1 MKKILIVEDDED
13 MRTILK
19 TMLSGSYE
27 VEEAGSAREG
37 REKLNAY
44 SPDLLILDVM
54 MEELD
59 SGFQL
64 ARTVRQEQGLENV
77 KILMTTSIDNE
88 MKINFKDSAGD
99 EAWLPVDDYI
109 VKPLKKD
116 EVLGKIRAL
125 IGE

>member
-13 MRTILK
+13 MRMILK
-19 TMLSGSYE
+19 TMLSDTYE
-27 VEEAGSAREG
+27 LSEAASAREG
-37 REKLNAY
+37 QEKLKEFT
-44 SPDLLILDVM
+44 PDLLILDVM

-64 ARTVRQEQGLENV
+64 ARTVRQEQGLEKI

-99 EAWLPVDDYI
+99 ETWLPVDDYI
-109 VKPLKKD
+109 VKPLKKN
-116 EVLGKIRAL
+116 EVLGKIQTL

>member
-19 TMLSGSYE
+19 TMLSGRYE
-27 VEEAGSAREG
+27 VDEAGSAREG
-37 REKLNAY
+37 REKLKEKQ
-44 SPDLLILDVM
+44 PDLLVLDVM

-64 ARTVRQEQGLENV
+64 ARAVKQELGLDNI
-77 KILMTTSIDNE
+77 KILMTTNIDNE
-88 MKINFKDSAGD
+88 MKINFKTSAGD
-99 EAWLPVDDYI
+99 QTWLPVDDYI

-116 EVLGKIRAL
+116 EVLGKIGNL

>member
-1 MKKILIVEDDED
+1 MKKILIIDDDED
-13 MRTILK
+13 MRTILR
-19 TMLSGSYE
+19 TMLAGSYE
-27 VEEAGSAREG
+27 VSEVGSAAEA
-37 REKLNAY
+37 REKLDEF
-44 SPDLLILDVM
+44 SPDLLVLDVM

-64 ARTVRQEQGLENV
+64 ARAVKQELGLEKI

-99 EAWLPVDDYI
+99 ESWLPVDDYI

-116 EVLGKIRAL
+116 EVLGKVKKL
-125 IGE
+125 LGE

>member
-19 TMLSGSYE
+19 TMLSGKYE
-27 VEEAGSAREG
+27 VNEAASAREG
-37 REKLNAY
+37 KEKLADF

-64 ARTVRQEQGLENV
+64 ARSVRQEQGLENI

-88 MKINFKDSAGD
+88 MKINFKKSAGD
-99 EAWLPVDDYI
+99 ESWLPVDDYI

-116 EVLGKIRAL
+116 EVLGKIEAL
-125 IGE
+125 IGK

>member
-19 TMLSGSYE
+19 TMLSGKYE
-27 VEEAGSAREG
+27 VNEAASAREG
-37 REKLNAY
+37 REKLADF

-64 ARTVRQEQGLENV
+64 ARSVRQEQGLENI

-88 MKINFKDSAGD
+88 MKINFKKSAGD
-99 EAWLPVDDYI
+99 ESWLPVDDYI
-109 VKPLKKD
+109 VKPLKKG
-116 EVLGKIRAL
+116 EVLGKIEAL

>member
-1 MKKILIVEDDED
+1 MKKILIIDDDED

-19 TMLSGSYE
+19 TMLAGSYE
-27 VEEAGSAREG
+27 VSEVGSAAEARA
-37 REKLNAY
+37 KLDDF
-44 SPDLLILDVM
+44 SPDLLVLDVM

-64 ARTVRQEQGLENV
+64 ARAVKHELGLQNI

-88 MKINFKDSAGD
+88 MKINFKESAGD
-99 EAWLPVDDYI
+99 QTWLPVDDYI

-116 EVLGKIRAL
+116 EVLGKVKTL
-125 IGE
+125 LGE

>member
-1 MKKILIVEDDED
+1 MN
-13 MRTILK
+13 
-19 TMLSGSYE
+19 
-27 VEEAGSAREG
+27 EAASAREG
-37 REKLNAY
+37 REKLADF

-64 ARTVRQEQGLENV
+64 ARSVRQEQGLENI

-88 MKINFKDSAGD
+88 MKINFKKSAGD
-99 EAWLPVDDYI
+99 ECWLPVDDYI

-116 EVLGKIRAL
+116 EVLGKIEAL

>member
-19 TMLSGSYE
+19 TMLSGKYE
-27 VEEAGSAREG
+27 VNEAASAREG
-37 REKLNAY
+37 KEKLADF

-64 ARTVRQEQGLENV
+64 ARSVRQEQGLENI

-88 MKINFKDSAGD
+88 MKINFKKSAGD
-99 EAWLPVDDYI
+99 ESWLPVDDYI

-116 EVLGKIRAL
+116 EVLGKIEAL